1 MLPILHLIVSFTI
14 TMLTQQ
20 AGSNLQTDIIKRLP
34 SHHSPHSICLPTT
47 LKKYTQKTLLLS
59 GSVWIW
65 YRANLGKD
73 SEDLLSMPTYLPIPN
88 YHPQT
93 AGFLHAFFKAWKSLT
108 SQRYYVLNPAA
119 PHTNKFTGLISYLLS
134 SSLTST
140 SWKGEM
146 VEWRVR

>member
-59 GSVWIW
+59 GSVWI
-65 YRANLGKD
+65 
-73 SEDLLSMPTYLPIPN
+73 
-88 YHPQT
+88 
-93 AGFLHAFFKAWKSLT
+93 
-108 SQRYYVLNPAA
+108 
-119 PHTNKFTGLISYLLS
+119 
-134 SSLTST
+134 
-140 SWKGEM
+140 
-146 VEWRVR
+146 